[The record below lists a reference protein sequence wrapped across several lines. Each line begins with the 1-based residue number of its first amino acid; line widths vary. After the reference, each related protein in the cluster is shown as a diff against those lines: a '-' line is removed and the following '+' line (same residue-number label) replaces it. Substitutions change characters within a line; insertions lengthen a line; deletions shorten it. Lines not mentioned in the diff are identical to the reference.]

1 MFLIPKEKP
10 VVEKLNSYYL
20 QLQKMFEHYQGELGC
35 GATHFRSPFAE
46 GIIFFD
52 KDDLLNGIYR
62 DGTVVLR
69 GRKAVDTLL
78 EAVNDYNFTI
88 DIYQLS
94 PSCIYFWATT
104 PEARELYKDL
114 TSEFTNLDGLIE
126 KMKAEEL
133 TGFINVSLKNGSTG
147 ALIFFNG
154 GKIVGGSYSWDTGG
168 NEQEALKVLIEK
180 SKEVGGIFHVSKIV
194 PGAKGTEAQVEG
206 GNKRCSWHVLA
217 ALEELLTALEDVLKG
232 RRDLRKDFR
241 TLLKKKFLEKAD
253 KYSFLDPFAGEFD
266 YSNRKITFL
275 GEAGDEEVARGVV
288 ESVKE
293 LAAELGVEQAL
304 RPSLEAW
311 KEQYGRT
318 LSKFNISL

>member
-62 DGTVVLR
+62 DGTVVLK
-69 GRKAVDTLL
+69 GKQAVDTIL
-78 EAVNDYNFTI
+78 EAVNDYNFNI
-88 DIYQLS
+88 DIYQIN
-94 PSCIYFWATT
+94 PSCIYFWAST
-104 PEARELYKDL
+104 PEAKELYKDL
-114 TSEFTNLDGLIE
+114 TSEFTNLEGLIE

-133 TGFINVSLKNGSTG
+133 TGFINVSLKNGTSG
-147 ALIFFNG
+147 GLIFFNG
-154 GKIVGGSYSWDTGG
+154 GRIVGGSYSWDTEE
-168 NEQEALKVLIEK
+168 NQQEALQVLIEK
-180 SKEVGGIFHVSKIV
+180 SRQEGGIFHVSKIV
-194 PGAKGTEAQVEG
+194 PGAKASQSTVETAK
-206 GNKRCSWHVLA
+206 KRCSWHVLA
-217 ALEELLTALEDVLKG
+217 ALEALLVIFEETVKG
-232 RRDLRKDFR
+232 RKNLRRDFR

-253 KYSFLDPFAGEFD
+253 KYNFLDPFAGEFE
-266 YSNRKITFL
+266 YSNKKITFL
-275 GEAGDEEVARGVV
+275 GEAGDEEVAKGVV

-293 LAAELGVEQAL
+293 LAAELGLKEEL
-304 RPSLEAW
+304 SRSLDSW

-318 LSKFNISL
+318 LSRFNISL